1 MTTFNAIP
9 SEQAGM
15 LFQAMKEDRK
25 VTISLPSGSPMIE
38 VVPQKNIEMA
48 TLVFFPE
55 AQNTGQV
62 TLTRHD
68 ALAVVCALFEGV
80 KCRINVEDE

>member
-15 LFQAMKEDRK
+15 LFQAMKENRK
-25 VTISLPSGSPMIE
+25 ATIKHIVKG
-38 VVPQKNIEMA
+38 VVELTPQKNIEMV
-48 TLVFFPE
+48 TMLFWPK
-55 AQNTGQV
+55 GQV
-62 TLTRHD
+62 TLTRQD
-68 ALAVVCALFEGV
+68 ALAVICALFEGV

>member
-15 LFQAMKEDRK
+15 LFQAMKENRK
-25 VTISLPSGSPMIE
+25 VTISLPGGSPMIE

-62 TLTRHD
+62 TLTRQD
-68 ALAVVCALFEGV
+68 ALAVICALFEGV
-80 KCRINVEDE
+80 KCQIRVEDE